1 MNLFYR
7 KFGSGQPIIIV
18 HGLLGCSDNWVT
30 IGKSLSEN
38 FEVFLLDL
46 RNHGKSPHDQSIDY
60 EILAEDIYNFI
71 TVHSISKPILMG
83 HSMGGK
89 VVMKYA
95 KNHSEDIKSIIII
108 DIAPKAYKI
117 NSPGSKLINAII
129 DYMIDVDFNHIKNR
143 TDVENILSKNI
154 KDIRILLFI
163 LKNLKRNTDNTYKW
177 TINIK
182 SIKDNFNNFLLPP
195 FEYNKNK
202 IDIPTLFLRG
212 AKSDYITSED
222 ILLIKNIFSSSQ
234 IITIPDA
241 GHWIHTEQPELLIST
256 IKLFLL

>member
-1 MNLFYR
+1 MNLFYS

-38 FEVFLLDL
+38 FEVFLLDQ
-46 RNHGKSPHDQSIDY
+46 RNHGKSPHNQNIDY
-60 EILAEDIYNFI
+60 DILADDLHNFI
-71 TVHSISKPILMG
+71 TVNSISKPILMG

-95 KNHSEDIKSIIII
+95 KDHSEDIKSIIII
-108 DIAPKAYKI
+108 DIAPKTYNI
-117 NSPGSKLINAII
+117 NSPSSKLINAII
-129 DYMIDVDFNHIKNR
+129 DNMINVDFNHIKNR
-143 TDVENILSKNI
+143 TDVENILSGNI

-177 TINIK
+177 AINIK
-182 SIKDNFNNFLLPP
+182 SIKDNFNNFLQSP
-195 FEYNKNK
+195 FENNKNK

-212 AKSDYITSED
+212 AKSDYITFED